1 LISTSISIVISI
13 GFDGIMGS
21 HIDKI
26 HSHIK
31 DHLVQHV
38 ANHLIQH
45 TSQIPKGFLRQKTLE
60 LLGEK
65 TLSGSEIAEEILR
78 RTSGQWK
85 PGPGSIYPLLA
96 WLQKNGYAVEQPV
109 EKSGMKRYALTETGR
124 EFLEEQ
130 KKLSMGLENKERA
143 MTFCLMDLLWF
154 DGQDEIAGD
163 LHKSMVRLVSALSEF
178 NAIMNQ
184 KVSKGAAMGVKKIA
198 DEAAQKIEDMNS
210 SLKR

>member
-1 LISTSISIVISI
+1 
-13 GFDGIMGS
+13 MGS

-26 HSHIK
+26 HSHIR
-31 DHLVQHV
+31 DHLVQHISD
-38 ANHLIQH
+38 HLAQH

-65 TLSGSEIAEEILR
+65 PMSGSEIAEEILR
-78 RTSGQWK
+78 RTSGHWK

-109 EKSGMKRYALTETGR
+109 EKSGMKRYALTETGK

-130 KKLSMGLENKERA
+130 KKLSMGLENKEKA

-154 DGQDEIAGD
+154 DGQDEMAGD

-178 NAIMNQ
+178 KAIMNQ
-184 KVSKGAAMGVKKIA
+184 NVSKKAAMDVKEVA
-198 DEAAQKIEDMNS
+198 DEAAQKIEDINS

>member
-1 LISTSISIVISI
+1 
-13 GFDGIMGS
+13 MGS

-31 DHLVQHV
+31 DHLIQHV
-38 ANHLIQH
+38 AEHLAQH

-65 TLSGSEIAEEILR
+65 PMSGSEISEEIFR

-85 PGPGSIYPLLA
+85 PSPGSIYPLLA
-96 WLQKNGYAVEQPV
+96 WLQKNDYVVEQPV
-109 EKSGMKRYALTETGR
+109 EKSVMKRYTLTETGK

-130 KKLSMGLENKERA
+130 KKLSMSPDNKEKA

-154 DGQDEIAGD
+154 DGQDEIASD
-163 LHKSMVRLVSALSEF
+163 LHKSIVRLISSLIEF
-178 NAIMNQ
+178 NSTIKLN
-184 KVSKGAAMGVKKIA
+184 VSKKAAVEVKEVLI
-198 DEAAQKIEDMNS
+198 EAAQKIEDIKS
-210 SLKR
+210 SLER

>member
-1 LISTSISIVISI
+1 
-13 GFDGIMGS
+13 MGS

-31 DHLVQHV
+31 DHLIQHV
-38 ANHLIQH
+38 AEHFAQH

-65 TLSGSEIAEEILR
+65 PMSGSEIAEEILR

-109 EKSGMKRYALTETGR
+109 EKSVRKRYALTETGR

-130 KKLSMGLENKERA
+130 KKLSMSSENKEKA
-143 MTFCLMDLLWF
+143 MTFCLMDLLWS
-154 DGQDEIAGD
+154 DGQDEVASD
-163 LHKSMVRLVSALSEF
+163 LQKSIVLLVSALIDF
-178 NAIMNQ
+178 NAIIKLNA
-184 KVSKGAAMGVKKIA
+184 SKKAAVEVKEAVI
-198 DEAAQKIEDMNS
+198 EAAQKIEAINL
-210 SLKR
+210 SLER

>member
-1 LISTSISIVISI
+1 
-13 GFDGIMGS
+13 MGS

-31 DHLVQHV
+31 DHLIQHV
-38 ANHLIQH
+38 ADHLAQH

-65 TLSGSEIAEEILR
+65 PMSGSEIAEEILR

-109 EKSGMKRYALTETGR
+109 EKSGMKRYTLTETGR

-130 KKLSMGLENKERA
+130 KKLPMRPENKEKA

-154 DGQDEIAGD
+154 DGQNDMAGE
-163 LHKSMVRLVSALSEF
+163 LQKSIVKLVSALSEF
-178 NAIMNQ
+178 NAIMNH
-184 KVSKGAAMGVKKIA
+184 KVSEKAAIDVKEVA
-198 DEAAQKIEDMNS
+198 DEAAQKIENITS

>member
-1 LISTSISIVISI
+1 
-13 GFDGIMGS
+13 MGS

-26 HSHIK
+26 HSHIR
-31 DHLVQHV
+31 DHVAQHV

-65 TLSGSEIAEEILR
+65 PMSGSEIAEEILR

-96 WLQKNGYAVEQPV
+96 WFQKNGYAVEQPV
-109 EKSGMKRYALTETGR
+109 EKSGMKRYALTDAGR

-130 KKLSMGLENKERA
+130 KKLSMDQENKEKA

-154 DGQDEIAGD
+154 DGQDEMAGD

-184 KVSKGAAMGVKKIA
+184 KLSKGAAMDVKKVA
-198 DEAAQKIEDMNS
+198 DEAAQKIEDVNL

>member
-1 LISTSISIVISI
+1 
-13 GFDGIMGS
+13 MGS

-26 HSHIK
+26 HSHIR
-31 DHLVQHV
+31 DHVAQHV

-65 TLSGSEIAEEILR
+65 PMSGSEIAEEILR

-109 EKSGMKRYALTETGR
+109 KKSGMKRYALTDAGR

-130 KKLSMGLENKERA
+130 KKLSMDQENKEKA

-154 DGQDEIAGD
+154 DGQDEMAGD

-184 KVSKGAAMGVKKIA
+184 KLSKGAAMDVKKVA
-198 DEAAQKIEDMNS
+198 DEAAQKIEDVNL

>member
-1 LISTSISIVISI
+1 
-13 GFDGIMGS
+13 MGS

-31 DHLVQHV
+31 DHLIEHV
-38 ANHLIQH
+38 ANHLAQH
-45 TSQIPKGFLRQKTLE
+45 TSHIPKGFLRQKTLE

-65 TLSGSEIAEEILR
+65 PMSGSEIAEEIFR

-96 WLQKNGYAVEQPV
+96 WLKKNGYAVEQPV
-109 EKSGMKRYALTETGR
+109 EKSGMKRYALTKTGR

-130 KKLSMGLENKERA
+130 KKLSLKPENKEKT

-154 DGQDEIAGD
+154 DGQDEMASE

-178 NAIMNQ
+178 NVLMNQ
-184 KVSKGAAMGVKKIA
+184 NVSKKAAMDVKEIV
-198 DEAAQKIEDMNS
+198 DAASQKIEDINS
-210 SLKR
+210 SFKR

>member
-1 LISTSISIVISI
+1 
-13 GFDGIMGS
+13 MGS

-31 DHLVQHV
+31 DHLIQHV
-38 ANHLIQH
+38 AEHFAQH

-65 TLSGSEIAEEILR
+65 PMSGSEIAEEILR

-109 EKSGMKRYALTETGR
+109 EKGVRKRYALTETGR

-130 KKLSMGLENKERA
+130 KKLSMSSDNKEKA

-154 DGQDEIAGD
+154 DGQDEIASD
-163 LHKSMVRLVSALSEF
+163 LQKSIVMLVSALIDF
-178 NAIMNQ
+178 NALVKLNA
-184 KVSKGAAMGVKKIA
+184 SKKATVEVKEAVI
-198 DEAAQKIEDMNS
+198 EAAQKIKDINS
-210 SLKR
+210 SLER

>member
-1 LISTSISIVISI
+1 
-13 GFDGIMGS
+13 MGS

-31 DHLVQHV
+31 DHLIQHV
-38 ANHLIQH
+38 ADHLAQH

-65 TLSGSEIAEEILR
+65 PMSGSEIAEEIHR

-109 EKSGMKRYALTETGR
+109 EKSGMKRYALTKAGR

-130 KKLSMGLENKERA
+130 KKQSSMRPENKEKPMA
-143 MTFCLMDLLWF
+143 FCLMDLLWF
-154 DGQDEIAGD
+154 NGQDETAND
-163 LHKSMVRLVSALSEF
+163 LHKSIVRLVSALSEF
-178 NAIMNQ
+178 KAITNQ
-184 KVSKGAAMGVKKIA
+184 NVSRKTAMDVKEIA
-198 DEAAQKIEDMNS
+198 EAAAKKIEDINS

>member
-1 LISTSISIVISI
+1 
-13 GFDGIMGS
+13 MGS

-26 HSHIK
+26 HSHIR
-31 DHLVQHV
+31 DHVAQHV

-65 TLSGSEIAEEILR
+65 PMSGSEIAEEILR

-96 WLQKNGYAVEQPV
+96 WFQKNGYAVEQPV
-109 EKSGMKRYALTETGR
+109 KKSGMKRYALTDAGR

-130 KKLSMGLENKERA
+130 KKLSMGPENKEKA
-143 MTFCLMDLLWF
+143 MTFCLLDLLWF
-154 DGQDEIAGD
+154 EGQDEMAGD
-163 LHKSMVRLVSALSEF
+163 LHKSVVRLVSALSEF
-178 NAIMNQ
+178 NIIMNQ
-184 KVSKGAAMGVKKIA
+184 NVSKKASIKVKEIA
-198 DEAAQKIEDMNS
+198 DEAAQKIEDINS

>member
-1 LISTSISIVISI
+1 MLI

-31 DHLVQHV
+31 DHLIEHV
-38 ANHLIQH
+38 ANHLAQH

-60 LLGEK
+60 LLEEK
-65 TLSGSEIAEEILR
+65 PMSGSEIAEEILR

-109 EKSGMKRYALTETGR
+109 EKSGMKRYALTNTGR
-124 EFLEEQ
+124 DFLEEQ
-130 KKLSMGLENKERA
+130 KKLSMRPENKGKA
-143 MTFCLMDLLWF
+143 MTFCLMDMLWF
-154 DGQDEIAGD
+154 DGQDEMAGD
-163 LHKSMVRLVSALSEF
+163 LHKSMVRLVSALNEF
-178 NAIMNQ
+178 NTFMNQ
-184 KVSKGAAMGVKKIA
+184 NVSKKAILDVKKVV
-198 DEAAQKIEDMNS
+198 DEAVQKIEDINK